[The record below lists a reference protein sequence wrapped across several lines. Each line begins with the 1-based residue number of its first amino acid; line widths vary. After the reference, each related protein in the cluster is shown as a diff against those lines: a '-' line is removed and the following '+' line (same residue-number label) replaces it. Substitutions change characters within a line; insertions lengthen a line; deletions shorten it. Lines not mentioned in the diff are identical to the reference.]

1 MFRTF
6 NALPRPSGLLTLL
19 SAAALVAA
27 LASPSAHAAELLG
40 VKLDDTAKVGG
51 KELVL
56 SGYGIR
62 MKAVFKVYVL
72 GVYLTK
78 KETTQAGVLA
88 SQGPKR
94 FVLNFQRELSGDEF
108 GGAFLAGINK
118 NLDKDEKSKLVNPLL
133 KLGETFERIGG
144 LKKGD
149 LVVVDWVPGTG
160 TTMTLN
166 GKPVMEPITEPLFNN
181 AVLRIWYGD
190 KPADGALK
198 NALLG
203 IEAASV
209 N

>member
-1 MFRTF
+1 MLNKFF
-6 NALPRPSGLLTLL
+6 SLPRPNALLTLL
-19 SAAALVAA
+19 GSAALVAA
-27 LASPSAHAAELLG
+27 LASPSAHAVEILG

-56 SGYGIR
+56 SGHGIR

-88 SQGPKR
+88 NQGPKR

-108 GGAFLAGINK
+108 GASFLAGINK

-133 KLGETFERIGG
+133 KLGDTFERIGG
-144 LKKGD
+144 IKKGD
-149 LVVVDWVPGTG
+149 LVLVDWVPGTG

-166 GKPVMEPITEPLFNN
+166 GKPIMEPITEPLFNN

-203 IEAASV
+203 IEAPSV

>member
-1 MFRTF
+1 MLNKILSFT
-6 NALPRPSGLLTLL
+6 RPSAML
-19 SAAALVAA
+19 SLMAGAALVAA
-27 LASPSAHAAELLG
+27 LASPSAHAAEILG

-56 SGYGIR
+56 SGHGIR

-72 GVYLTK
+72 GVYMTK

-88 SQGPKR
+88 NQGPKR
-94 FVLNFQRELSGDEF
+94 FVLNFQRDVPGEEF
-108 GGAFLAGINK
+108 GASFLAGINK

-133 KLGETFERIGG
+133 KLGDTFERIGG
-144 LKKGD
+144 IKKGD
-149 LVVVDWVPGTG
+149 LVLVDWVPGTG

-166 GKPVMEPITEPLFNN
+166 GKPIMEPITEPLFNN

-203 IEAASV
+203 IEAPSV

>member
-1 MFRTF
+1 M
-6 NALPRPSGLLTLL
+6 LKKIL
-19 SAAALVAA
+19 SASRSSAMLSLIAGAALVAA
-27 LASPSAHAAELLG
+27 LASPSAHAAEILG
-40 VKLDDTAKVGG
+40 VKLEDTQKVGG
-51 KELVL
+51 KDLVL

-72 GVYLTK
+72 GVYLSK
-78 KETTQAGVLA
+78 KETTQAAVLA
-88 SQGPKR
+88 NTGPKR
-94 FVLNFQRELSGDEF
+94 FVLTFQRDLSGDEF
-108 GGAFLAGINK
+108 GSAFLAGINK

-133 KLGETFERIGG
+133 KLGEMFERIGG

-149 LVVVDWVPGTG
+149 VVVCDWVPGTG

-166 GKPVMEPITEPLFNN
+166 GKHIMDTISEPLFYN

-203 IEAASV
+203 IEAPSV